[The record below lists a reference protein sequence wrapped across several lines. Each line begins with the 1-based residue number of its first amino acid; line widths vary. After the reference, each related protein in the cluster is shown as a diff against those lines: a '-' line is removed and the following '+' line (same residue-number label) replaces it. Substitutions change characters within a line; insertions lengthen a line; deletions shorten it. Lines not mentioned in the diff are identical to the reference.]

1 MQLAKLLS
9 EFLPIVCNPKVEV
22 NSSAHVFWGEGVG
35 VEVSI
40 AQGSGGGGGGQLG
53 TEVWKGQPTHSPSRQ
68 GSPLFMHFPVS
79 PPLHWNSW
87 VSGLEMGIGPMGFL
101 IPALPLTSFVAMA
114 KFLHPL
120 RLKIPHQ

>member
-1 MQLAKLLS
+1 M
-9 EFLPIVCNPKVEV
+9 
-22 NSSAHVFWGEGVG
+22 SSGVRGWG

-40 AQGSGGGGGGQLG
+40 AQGSGGGGGDQLG

-68 GSPLFMHFPVS
+68 GSPPFMHFPVS

-101 IPALPLTSFVAMA
+101 IPALPLTSFVAMV

-120 RLKIPHQ
+120 RLKFLISKNWSEKPHLPELL